1 MKYDQCQLAQ
11 TISYPN
17 ENVERVTK
25 KKSKVN
31 LLDVFVVQSII
42 CVAISAGIIISRL
55 IMMAF

>member
-1 MKYDQCQLAQ
+1 MKYDQYQLAQ

-17 ENVERVTK
+17 ENVERVVK

-42 CVAISAGIIISRL
+42 CVAISAGIVISRL
-55 IMMAF
+55 IMLAF

>member
-1 MKYDQCQLAQ
+1 MKYDQYQLVQ

-17 ENVERVTK
+17 ENVERDTK
-25 KKSKVN
+25 RKSKVN

-42 CVAISAGIIISRL
+42 CVAISAGIIISKL

>member
-1 MKYDQCQLAQ
+1 MKYDQYQLAQ

-17 ENVERVTK
+17 ENVERDTK

-42 CVAISAGIIISRL
+42 CVAISAGIIISKL